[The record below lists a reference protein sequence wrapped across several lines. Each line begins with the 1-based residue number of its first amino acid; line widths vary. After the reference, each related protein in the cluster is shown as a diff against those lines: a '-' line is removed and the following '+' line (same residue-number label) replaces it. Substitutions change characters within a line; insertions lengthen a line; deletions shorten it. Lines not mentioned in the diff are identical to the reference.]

1 MAGHL
6 YMLLLLR
13 EEKID
18 GTADIKDLKLELL
31 GETTIA
37 DCITY
42 LDNGYVYIG
51 SRLGDSQLVR
61 LNIDPD
67 EFGSYVTIVDSFTN
81 LGPIVDMVV
90 VDLERQGQ
98 GQLVTCSGAFKEGS
112 LRIIR
117 NGIGIHEL
125 ASIDLPSIKGM
136 WPLRVG
142 PLNTLNGM
150 RDSELPSTASADSS
164 NGKRLLDNTLV
175 MSFVEHTIVL
185 TLTGEEV
192 EETEIAGFSADQQTF
207 YTGNVIYGQIVQV
220 TPTSVRL
227 VSAESKQLVDEWKP
241 PGGRVISVTGCNDSQ
256 VVCAAGPIIFYIE
269 VKEGKLEQSSD
280 KTLEHEIACIDI
292 TPLND
297 KEAKSDILC
306 VGLWTDIS
314 VRLFK
319 LPTLEELA
327 KESLG
332 GEIIPRSILMTQF
345 EGSNYLLCALGDG
358 SLYYFVL
365 NCQAVHTGTSWLT
378 EKKKVTLGTQPTVLR
393 KFKTQ
398 STTNNVF
405 ACSDRPTVI
414 YSSSQK
420 LVFSNVN
427 LREVKHMCPLNAE
440 AYPDSL
446 ALATDT
452 TVTIG
457 TIDEIQK
464 LHIRTI
470 PLGETPRRIT
480 YQEQTQTFGVVTLRH
495 DIQGKDGLTPSRSS
509 ASTLTQ
515 STTASSSLGSLGPRP
530 TGHGTGTGGLQM
542 EQEQEVYSLL
552 IIDQHTFEVLHAHQL
567 MPQEYAMSLLSC
579 KLGDDPS
586 PYYVVGTGIVN
597 PEDSE
602 PKIGRILIF
611 QWKDGKLH
619 QVAEKEIKGC
629 CYSLQPFN
637 NKLLASINS
646 TVRLWEWTA
655 DKELRLECSY
665 FNNIIALYLK
675 TRGDFILIGDLVRS
689 ITLLQYKTME
699 GSFEE
704 IARDFSPNWMTAIE
718 ILDDDTFLGAE
729 NAYNIFVCQ
738 RDSAASTD
746 EERQQMTEVG
756 QIHVGDM
763 INVFCHGSL
772 VMENLGDS
780 STPHTGSIL
789 YGTIHG
795 SIGMVTQL
803 PQELFEFLTNLQRR
817 LCQVIRSVGKIEH
830 NQWRSFTNER
840 KTELME
846 GFVDGDLIE
855 TFLDLSSEKM
865 TEVSETMMI
874 SDGSGMKQKATVD
887 DLVKMVED
895 LTRIH

>member
-1 MAGHL
+1 M
-6 YMLLLLR
+6 
-13 EEKID
+13 
-18 GTADIKDLKLELL
+18 
-31 GETTIA
+31 
-37 DCITY
+37 
-42 LDNGYVYIG
+42 
-51 SRLGDSQLVR
+51 
-61 LNIDPD
+61 
-67 EFGSYVTIVDSFTN
+67 
-81 LGPIVDMVV
+81 
-90 VDLERQGQ
+90 
-98 GQLVTCSGAFKEGS
+98 
-112 LRIIR
+112 
-117 NGIGIHEL
+117 
-125 ASIDLPSIKGM
+125 
-136 WPLRVG
+136 
-142 PLNTLNGM
+142 
-150 RDSELPSTASADSS
+150 
-164 NGKRLLDNTLV
+164 
-175 MSFVEHTIVL
+175 
-185 TLTGEEV
+185 
-192 EETEIAGFSADQQTF
+192 
-207 YTGNVIYGQIVQV
+207 
-220 TPTSVRL
+220 
-227 VSAESKQLVDEWKP
+227 
-241 PGGRVISVTGCNDSQ
+241 
-256 VVCAAGPIIFYIE
+256 
-269 VKEGKLEQSSD
+269 
-280 KTLEHEIACIDI
+280 
-292 TPLND
+292 
-297 KEAKSDILC
+297 
-306 VGLWTDIS
+306 
-314 VRLFK
+314 
-319 LPTLEELA
+319 
-327 KESLG
+327 
-332 GEIIPRSILMTQF
+332 
-345 EGSNYLLCALGDG
+345 
-358 SLYYFVL
+358 
-365 NCQAVHTGTSWLT
+365 
-378 EKKKVTLGTQPTVLR
+378 VLR

-427 LREVKHMCPLNAE
+427 LREVKHMCHLNAE

-619 QVAEKEIKGC
+619 QVADKEI
-629 CYSLQPFN
+629 
-637 NKLLASINS
+637 
-646 TVRLWEWTA
+646 
-655 DKELRLECSY
+655 RLECSY

-746 EERQQMTEVG
+746 EERLQMTEIAK
-756 QIHVGDM
+756 IHVGDQ
-763 INVFCHGSL
+763 INVFCQGTL
-772 VMENLGDS
+772 IMENLGDNEIDNTR
-780 STPHTGSIL
+780 STL
-789 YGTIHG
+789 YATCHG
-795 SIGMVTQL
+795 AIGKGMVTQL
-803 PQELFEFLTNLQRR
+803 PQELFDFLTNLQRR

-855 TFLDLSSEKM
+855 TFLDLSREKM
-865 TEVSETMMI
+865 TEVAETMMI